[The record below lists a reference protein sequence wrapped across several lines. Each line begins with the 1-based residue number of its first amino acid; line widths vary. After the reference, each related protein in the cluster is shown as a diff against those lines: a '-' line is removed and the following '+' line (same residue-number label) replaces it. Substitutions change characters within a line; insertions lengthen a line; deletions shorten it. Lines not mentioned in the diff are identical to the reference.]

1 MFILKKFK
9 AYLDRYKDIKFTVV
23 TTGGDEFF
31 LADDTH
37 FFWNDLK
44 AATDGSAMLRRL
56 PNAEHSCA
64 GHEISLTLTLRSFFI
79 SVYDVYL
86 FSLFFKG

>member
-1 MFILKKFK
+1 
-9 AYLDRYKDIKFTVV
+9 LDRYRNTKILAV

-31 LADDTH
+31 LPDDTH
-37 FFWNDLK
+37 FFWNDLV

-64 GHEISLTLTLRSFFI
+64 GHEISILFTLRSFFL
-79 SVYDVYL
+79 SVYEVFIFENL
-86 FSLFFKG
+86 LGFFLYFYQTT